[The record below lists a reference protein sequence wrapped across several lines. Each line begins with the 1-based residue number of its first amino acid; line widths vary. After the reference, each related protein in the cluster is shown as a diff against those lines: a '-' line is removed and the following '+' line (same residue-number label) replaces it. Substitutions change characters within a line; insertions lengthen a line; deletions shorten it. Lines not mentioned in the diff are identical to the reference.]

1 MRIRADRD
9 DLADV
14 FSRANRGVGVRSA
27 LPILQGVL
35 CEVSGSTLRV
45 TGTDLEM
52 TVRTSADVEVMED
65 GRFVVPGKLV
75 TEAIRKMPNGAVTIS
90 SGEGEG
96 EVEIVGNGPRFSLRE
111 LAVDDFPELGE
122 PDFSGAVAVDGD
134 TLASAI
140 AQVTVAASTDAARPI
155 LTGVLVENGDDG
167 ARLVAT
173 DSYRLAV
180 RDLPDVRIEANG
192 LIPARGL
199 RELSRTIGSS
209 QVQVAMR
216 DRESVFGSERGSLS
230 LRLIEGTFP
239 TYRQLLP
246 ESYPNRL
253 TVEKERL
260 LEALGRASLVAED
273 HIPIRLKMSDGGVE
287 LTVTRQD
294 VGGETE
300 HIEGSFAGE
309 AEEVD
314 IAFNPR
320 YLTDGVSAMEGLE
333 VSIDVI
339 DGLKPSVMRATGKGE
354 FLYLLMPVRV

>member
-14 FSRANRGVGVRSA
+14 FGRANRGVGVRSA

-35 CEVSGSTLRV
+35 CEVSGGTLSV

-52 TVRTSADVEVMED
+52 TVRTRVDVEVMEE

-75 TEAIRKMPNGAVTIS
+75 TEAIRKMPTGAVTMS
-90 SGEGEG
+90 SSDGEI
-96 EVEIVGNGPRFSLRE
+96 EIVGNGPQFSIRE
-111 LAVDDFPELGE
+111 LAADDFPELGD

-134 TLASAI
+134 MLASAV
-140 AQVTVAASTDAARPI
+140 AQVTVAASNDAARPI
-155 LTGVLVENGDDG
+155 LTGVLVENGDSG
-167 ARLVAT
+167 VRLVAT

-180 RDLPDVRIEANG
+180 RDLPDVQIGQSG

-199 RELSRTIGSS
+199 RELGRTIGST
-209 QVQVAMR
+209 QVQVAIHE
-216 DRESVFGSERGSLS
+216 REAVFGSDRGSLS

-239 TYRQLLP
+239 NYRQLLP
-246 ESYPNRL
+246 ESYPNRV
-253 TVEKERL
+253 TVDKDRL
-260 LEALGRASLVAED
+260 LDALGRASLVAED
-273 HIPIRLKMSDGGVE
+273 HIPIRLKLQDGGVE
-287 LTVTRQD
+287 LTVSRQD

-300 HIEGSFAGE
+300 HIEGTFAGE
-309 AEEVD
+309 ADEVD

-320 YLTDGVSAMEGLE
+320 YLTDGVSAMEGGE
-333 VSIDVI
+333 VAIDVI
-339 DGLKPSVMRATGKGE
+339 DGLKPSVMRAVGQSE

>member
-35 CEVSGSTLRV
+35 CEVTGSTLHV

-52 TVRTSADVEVMED
+52 TVRTTADVEVMEE

-75 TEAIRKMPNGAVTIS
+75 TEAIRKMPNGAVTMS
-90 SGEGEG
+90 SSDGEI
-96 EVEIVGNGPRFSLRE
+96 EIVGNGPRFSIRE
-111 LAVDDFPELGE
+111 LAADDFPELGD

-134 TLASAI
+134 LLASAI
-140 AQVTVAASTDAARPI
+140 AQVTVAASNDAARPI
-155 LTGVLVENGDDG
+155 LTGVLVENGESG
-167 ARLVAT
+167 LRLVAT

-180 RDLPDVRIEANG
+180 RDLPDVRIDATG

-199 RELSRTIGSS
+199 RELSRTVGSA
-209 QVQVAMR
+209 QVQVAIH
-216 DRESVFGSERGSLS
+216 DREAIFGSERGSLS

-239 TYRQLLP
+239 NYRQLLP
-246 ESYPNRL
+246 DSYPNRV
-253 TVEKERL
+253 TIDKERL

-273 HIPIRLKMSDGGVE
+273 HIPIRLKMTEGGVE
-287 LTVTRQD
+287 LTVSRQD

-300 HIEGSFAGE
+300 HIEGSFTGE

-320 YLTDGVSAMEGLE
+320 YLTDGVSAMEGGE
-333 VSIDVI
+333 VSVDVI